1 MISIKSETELQLM
14 RISSRVVGQALVELE
29 KKVKPGVTT
38 QELDKFAYEF
48 FKKND
53 CVPAFLGYH
62 GYPATICTS
71 VNDQVVHGIPSKR
84 VLEEGDIVGID
95 VGAFYKGYCGDSA
108 RTFAVGKISAEVKK
122 LLQIT
127 FESLNKGIDQCRVGN
142 RISDIGNAVQE
153 YVEKNGFSVVKDY
166 VGHGIG
172 QAMHE
177 DPQVPNYGKKGQGP
191 RIIEGMCLALEPMV
205 NMGVDEVKVLEDGW
219 TVVTKDGKFSAHF
232 EDTVAILP
240 GGPENLTRVSH
251 TP

>member
-1 MISIKSETELQLM
+1 VITIKSESELKLM
-14 RISSRVVGQALVELE
+14 RISGKIVGQALKELE
-29 KKVKPGVTT
+29 KKIKPGVTT
-38 QELDKFAYEF
+38 QELDRFAYEF

-71 VNDQVVHGIPSKR
+71 VNDEVVHGIPGKR
-84 VLEEGDIVGID
+84 VLNEGDIVGVDI
-95 VGAFYKGYCGDSA
+95 GAFYKGYCGDSA
-108 RTFAVGKISAEVKK
+108 RTFPVGKVSAEIAK
-122 LLQIT
+122 LLEVT

-142 RISDIGNAVQE
+142 RISDIGHAIEQ
-153 YVEKNGFSVVKDY
+153 YVETHGYSVVKDY

-177 DPQVPNYGKKGQGP
+177 EPQVPNYGKPHQGP

-205 NMGVDEVKVLEDGW
+205 NLGGDEVRVLEDSW

-232 EDTVAILP
+232 EDTIAILSA
-240 GGPENLTRVSH
+240 GPENLTRI
-251 TP
+251 

>member
-1 MISIKSETELQLM
+1 VISIKSESELKLM
-14 RISSRVVGQALVELE
+14 RISGRVVGQALIELE

-38 QELDKFAYEF
+38 QELDKFTYDF
-48 FKKND
+48 FKKNE

-71 VNDQVVHGIPSKR
+71 VNDQVVHGIPNKR

-108 RTFAVGKISAEVKK
+108 RTFAVGKIAPEIKK
-122 LLQIT
+122 LLQVT
-127 FESLNKGIDQCRVGN
+127 FESLNKGIEQCRAGN
-142 RISDIGNAVQE
+142 RISDIGYAIQE

-177 DPQVPNYGKKGQGP
+177 DPQVPNYGQRSQGP

-205 NMGVDEVKVLEDGW
+205 NMGVDEVKILEDGW

-240 GGPENLTRVSH
+240 NGPENLTRMDH